1 MVWKCPPLNLFNWSD
16 FWKWKEDMSK
26 KNIKLDGY
34 AWIAENGAIDY
45 GFFFGD
51 SDEPVQFATTLK
63 EIVRQSLE
71 AYRVPD
77 GAIAQYHLED
87 MKLLSRSLQAAKN
100 LIDHEIQ
107 RSEGVEEND

>member
-1 MVWKCPPLNLFNWSD
+1 
-16 FWKWKEDMSK
+16 MSK
-26 KNIKLDGY
+26 KNIKVDGY

-51 SDEPVQFATTLK
+51 SDEPVQFQTTLK

-77 GAIAQYHLED
+77 GGIAVYHLED
-87 MKLLSRSLQAAKN
+87 MQLLSRSLQAAKN
-100 LIDHEIQ
+100 LIDQEIK
-107 RSEGVEEND
+107 RTEGVEAND

>member
-1 MVWKCPPLNLFNWSD
+1 
-16 FWKWKEDMSK
+16 MSK

-45 GFFFGD
+45 GFWFGD

-71 AYRVPD
+71 AYRVPA
-77 GAIAQYHLED
+77 GGIAEYHLED
-87 MKLLSRSLQAAKN
+87 MKRLSLAIQAAKN
-100 LIDHEIQ
+100 LIDHEIK
-107 RSEGVEEND
+107 RMAGVEEND

>member
-1 MVWKCPPLNLFNWSD
+1 MDKS
-16 FWKWKEDMSK
+16 EESMSK

-45 GFFFGD
+45 GFWFGD

-71 AYRVPD
+71 AYRVPA
-77 GAIAQYHLED
+77 GGIAEYHLED
-87 MKLLSRSLQAAKN
+87 MKRLSLAIQAARN
-100 LIDHEIQ
+100 LIEHEIK
-107 RSEGVEEND
+107 RMEVTETND